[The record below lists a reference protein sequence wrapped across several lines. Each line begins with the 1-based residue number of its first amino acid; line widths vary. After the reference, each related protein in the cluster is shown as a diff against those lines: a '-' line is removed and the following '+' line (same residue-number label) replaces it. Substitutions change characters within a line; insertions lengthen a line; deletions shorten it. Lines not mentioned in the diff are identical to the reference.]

1 MCAYPSRILLD
12 SGIVVD
18 GLCWRW
24 VPTETQ
30 ACCPYCQSMDIE
42 EFLVEGYGHE
52 YTCQTCYK
60 SFDEVEVEYK
70 SEDKRDERRK

>member
-1 MCAYPSRILLD
+1 
-12 SGIVVD
+12 
-18 GLCWRW
+18 
-24 VPTETQ
+24 
-30 ACCPYCQSMDIE
+30 MDIE